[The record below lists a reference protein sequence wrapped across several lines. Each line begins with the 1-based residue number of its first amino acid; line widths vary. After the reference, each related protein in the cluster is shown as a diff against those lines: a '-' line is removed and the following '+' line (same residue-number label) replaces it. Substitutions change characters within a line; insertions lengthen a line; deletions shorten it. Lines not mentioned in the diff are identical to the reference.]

1 MEKHR
6 NPFLIEREIAEATR
20 RREHY
25 LGLAGWIRE
34 RISRGYPNDDLVRM
48 QRLLNDLLY
57 EGMRLK
63 ERIEALGEEFEESR
77 AEVRRAA
84 GLEEVG
90 S

>member
-25 LGLAGWIRE
+25 LGLAGWVRE
-34 RISRGYPNDDLVRM
+34 RISKGYPNDDLARM
-48 QRLLNDLLY
+48 QRLLNELSY
-57 EGMRLK
+57 EAARLRG
-63 ERIEALGEEFEESR
+63 RIEALGEEFEEAR

-84 GLEEVG
+84 GLEEAG